1 MSTPAST
8 QVRRP
13 APRRRRLDASLIV
26 GIALIAV
33 IVERTS
39 TGEPPRSAAS
49 DQRAFIRIHSVTLDF
64 NPRPRDD
71 SVVV

>member
-26 GIALIAV
+26 GIALIV
-33 IVERTS
+33 LVLIGLFLVFRRF
-39 TGEPPRSAAS
+39 GR
-49 DQRAFIRIHSVTLDF
+49 R
-64 NPRPRDD
+64 
-71 SVVV
+71 